1 MVGWSSQEGD
11 VVAKILEVR
20 EVPLDTL
27 VIGEG
32 QARIRKV
39 DAGIDELATSI
50 RIHGLLEPIL
60 VCRRGNETF
69 EVLAGQRRVLAHERL
84 GRDKI
89 MAAISDGPVDEESAK
104 AISLTENIIRRDLD
118 AKDVIDACTALYKKY
133 GSARAVAEESGIPY
147 AHVLKHLKYDRLDP
161 QLQKKIDSG
170 EVDLNAALKAQDAV
184 ASREGYTNSDEV
196 VDLAEAL
203 TTMNGTEQRQI
214 LREKAA
220 SPEKKIRD
228 ILENYWKE
236 NEKNRQLLVTLPNSV
251 HKAIQRRAKY
261 MRLTQDEVAARLIC
275 DAVRDWKNGSA
286 G

>member
-1 MVGWSSQEGD
+1 
-11 VVAKILEVR
+11 VAKILEVR
-20 EVPLDTL
+20 EVPIDAL

-32 QARIRKV
+32 QARIRKI

-60 VCRRGNETF
+60 VCPGGNGTF
-69 EVLAGQRRVLAHERL
+69 EVLAGQRRVLAHEKL

-89 MAAISDGPVDEESAK
+89 MAAISDEPVDEVNAK

-133 GSARAVAEESGIPY
+133 GSARAVADESGIPY

-161 QLQKKIDSG
+161 ELQKKIDSG
-170 EVDLNAALKAQDAV
+170 EVELNAALKAQDAIV
-184 ASREGYTNSDEV
+184 GRDGQTNSEEA

-203 TTMNGTEQRQI
+203 TTMNGAEQRQI

-220 SPEKKIRD
+220 RPEKKVRE
-228 ILENYWKE
+228 ILENFWRE

-251 HKAIQRRAKY
+251 HKAIQHRAKH

-275 DAVRDWKNGSA
+275 DAVGTWTNGTTVK
-286 G
+286 

>member
-1 MVGWSSQEGD
+1 M
-11 VVAKILEVR
+11 VAKILEVR
-20 EVPLDTL
+20 EVSLDTL
-27 VIGEG
+27 VVGEG

-60 VCRRGNETF
+60 VCPGGDGTF

-84 GRDKI
+84 GWDKI
-89 MAAISDGPVDEESAK
+89 MAAISDEPVDEVSAK
-104 AISLTENIIRRDLD
+104 AISLSENIIRRDLD
-118 AKDVIDACTALYKKY
+118 TKDVIDACTKLYRKY
-133 GSARAVAEESGIPY
+133 GSARAVADESGIPY

-161 QLQKKIDSG
+161 QLQRRVDTG

-184 ASREGYTNSDEV
+184 ASGDGQTNSDEA

-203 TTMNGTEQRQI
+203 TTMNSAERRQI

-228 ILENYWKE
+228 ILQNYWKE
-236 NEKNRQLLVTLPNSV
+236 HEKNRQLLVTLPDSV
-251 HKAIQRRAKY
+251 HRAIQRRAKHS
-261 MRLTQDEVAARLIC
+261 RLTQDEVAARLIC
-275 DAVRDWKNGSA
+275 DAVSGWPNGSA
-286 G
+286 Q

>member
-1 MVGWSSQEGD
+1 
-11 VVAKILEVR
+11 VAKILEVR
-20 EVPLDTL
+20 EISLDAL

-39 DAGIDELATSI
+39 DAGIDELVTSI

-60 VCRRGNETF
+60 VCRGGNGTF

-89 MAAISDGPVDEESAK
+89 TAAISDEPVDGESAK

-133 GSARAVAEESGIPY
+133 GSARAVADETGIPY
-147 AHVLKHLKYDRLDP
+147 VHVLKHLKYDRLDP
-161 QLQKKIDSG
+161 QLQKKVDSR
-170 EVDLNAALKAQDAV
+170 EVNLNTALKVQDAI
-184 ASREGYTNSDEV
+184 ACQDGHANSDEL

-203 TTMNGTEQRQI
+203 ATMNGTEQRQI

-220 SPEKKIRD
+220 NPEKKIRD
-228 ILENYWKE
+228 ILENYWRE
-236 NEKNRQLLVTLPNSV
+236 HEKNRQLIVTLPNSV
-251 HKAIQRRAKY
+251 HRAIQHRAKC

-275 DAVRDWKNGSA
+275 DAVSDWANGS
-286 G
+286 